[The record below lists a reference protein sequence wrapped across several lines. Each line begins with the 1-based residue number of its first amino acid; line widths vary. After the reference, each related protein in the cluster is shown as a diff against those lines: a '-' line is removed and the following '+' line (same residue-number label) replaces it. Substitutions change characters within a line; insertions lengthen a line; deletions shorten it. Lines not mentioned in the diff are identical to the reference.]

1 MKTFGGVFEQPIA
14 PRRRVQSASR
24 VELRAPF
31 ELDGGEQMQALAEE
45 MYNTLMDLDWSGIDK
60 DTMKKYL
67 EGGELD
73 RGDDFELYDMAFDEI
88 EERLLLRHGAFYP
101 EDESTDAAVQIEN
114 RINNDM
120 FNAQYMR

>member
-1 MKTFGGVFEQPIA
+1 MKQKNEFSYRNMVIHRDDFNVGLLNMNTEGI
-14 PRRRVQSASR
+14 S
-24 VELRAPF
+24 
-31 ELDGGEQMQALAEE
+31 DEQMQALAEE

-67 EGGELD
+67 EGAELD
-73 RGDDFELYDMAFDEI
+73 RGDDLELYDMAFDEI

>member
-1 MKTFGGVFEQPIA
+1 MKQKNEFSYRNMVIHRDDFNVGLLNMNTEGI
-14 PRRRVQSASR
+14 S
-24 VELRAPF
+24 
-31 ELDGGEQMQALAEE
+31 DEQMQALAEE

-73 RGDDFELYDMAFDEI
+73 RGDDLELYDMAFDEI

>member
-1 MKTFGGVFEQPIA
+1 MKQKNEFSYRNMVIHRDDFNVGLLNMNTEGI
-14 PRRRVQSASR
+14 S
-24 VELRAPF
+24 
-31 ELDGGEQMQALAEE
+31 DEQMQALAEE

>member
-1 MKTFGGVFEQPIA
+1 MKQKNEFSYRNMVIHRDDFNVGLLNMNTEGI
-14 PRRRVQSASR
+14 S
-24 VELRAPF
+24 
-31 ELDGGEQMQALAEE
+31 DEQMQALAEE
-45 MYNTLMDLDWSGIDK
+45 MYNTLMDLDWSDIDK

-73 RGDDFELYDMAFDEI
+73 RGGDLELYDMAFDEI

>member
-1 MKTFGGVFEQPIA
+1 MKQKNEFSYRNMVIHRDDFNVGLLNMNTEGI
-14 PRRRVQSASR
+14 S
-24 VELRAPF
+24 
-31 ELDGGEQMQALAEE
+31 DEQMQALAEE
-45 MYNTLMDLDWSGIDK
+45 MYNTLMNLDWSGIDK

>member
-1 MKTFGGVFEQPIA
+1 MKQKNEFSYRNMVIHRDDFNVGLLNMNTEGI
-14 PRRRVQSASR
+14 S
-24 VELRAPF
+24 
-31 ELDGGEQMQALAEE
+31 DEQMQALAEE
-45 MYNTLMDLDWSGIDK
+45 MYNTIMDLDWSGIDK

-73 RGDDFELYDMAFDEI
+73 RGDDLELYDMAFDEI

>member
-1 MKTFGGVFEQPIA
+1 MKQKNEFSYRNMVIHRDDFNVGLLNMNTEGI
-14 PRRRVQSASR
+14 S
-24 VELRAPF
+24 
-31 ELDGGEQMQALAEE
+31 DEQMQALAEE
-45 MYNTLMDLDWSGIDK
+45 MYNTLMNLDWSGIDK

-67 EGGELD
+67 EGDELD
-73 RGDDFELYDMAFDEI
+73 RGDDLELYDMAFDEI